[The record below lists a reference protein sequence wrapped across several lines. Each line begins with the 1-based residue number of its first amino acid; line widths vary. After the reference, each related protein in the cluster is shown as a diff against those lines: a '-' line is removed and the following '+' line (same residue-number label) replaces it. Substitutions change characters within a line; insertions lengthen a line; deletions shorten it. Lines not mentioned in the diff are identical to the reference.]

1 MRADYIRIYK
11 SVHTW
16 TGIISGIALFIAF
29 YAGALTVFKEP
40 IRRWSTPP
48 AAVVQAIPMDEVQPL
63 IARTLAGTP
72 AAARGAVGARVNL
85 PCLGAGSG
93 APGEL
98 YQ

>member
-48 AAVVQAIPMDEVQPL
+48 AAVVQN
-63 IARTLAGTP
+63 R
-72 AAARGAVGARVNL
+72 
-85 PCLGAGSG
+85 
-93 APGEL
+93 
-98 YQ
+98 